1 MKQGPEMYTLL
12 FLLIALCVFA
22 VLRDWSHRARM
33 LLWSGTLALTVLAL
47 LPHILNHT
55 FHLAL

>member
-1 MKQGPEMYTLL
+1 MYTLL